1 MIYSNGP
8 AQPDRR
14 KRRDNHGTQQNDPGH
29 RPGVHAL
36 NEKGFYVTVLSTS
49 GGFLRQKNTTLMICT
64 DESRVEEA
72 LAILKRVAGKRT
84 QTVYQSP
91 CTYSEHG
98 MVSTAA
104 MVPPVATA
112 QDVGGVTAIV
122 MDVQKMDKF

>member
-1 MIYSNGP
+1 MEHNKMILAIVRGEDHY
-8 AQPDRR
+8 D
-14 KRRDNHGTQQNDPGH
+14 T
-29 RPGVHAL
+29 VHAL

-64 DESRVEEA
+64 DEARVEEA

-91 CTYSEHG
+91 CAYSEHG

-122 MDVQKMDKF
+122 RDVQKMDNF

>member
-1 MIYSNGP
+1 MEHNKMILAIVRGEDHY
-8 AQPDRR
+8 D
-14 KRRDNHGTQQNDPGH
+14 T
-29 RPGVHAL
+29 VHAL

-91 CTYSEHG
+91 CAYSEHG

-104 MVPPVATA
+104 MVPPVARRSRCASWNVVESMSTR
-112 QDVGGVTAIV
+112 GRTI
-122 MDVQKMDKF
+122 K

>member
-1 MIYSNGP
+1 MEHNKMILAIVRGEDHY
-8 AQPDRR
+8 D
-14 KRRDNHGTQQNDPGH
+14 T
-29 RPGVHAL
+29 VHAL

-64 DESRVEEA
+64 DETRVEEA
-72 LAILKRVAGKRT
+72 LAGKRT

-91 CTYSEHG
+91 CAYSEHG

>member
-1 MIYSNGP
+1 MKMILGILN
-8 AQPDRR
+8 
-14 KRRDNHGTQQNDPGH
+14 NDDAPLAIQH
-29 RPGVHAL
+29 L
-36 NEKGFYVTVLSTS
+36 TKDGFFVTKLSTS

-91 CTYSEHG
+91 CAYSEHG

>member
-1 MIYSNGP
+1 MEHNKMILAIVRGEDHY
-8 AQPDRR
+8 D
-14 KRRDNHGTQQNDPGH
+14 T
-29 RPGVHAL
+29 VHAL
-36 NEKGFYVTVLSTS
+36 NEKGFYVTMLSTS

-91 CTYSEHG
+91 CAYSE
-98 MVSTAA
+98 
-104 MVPPVATA
+104 

-122 MDVQKMDKF
+122 MDVQKIDKF